1 MCLDRMMQNIHNISI
16 AEIPKDCYSV
26 SVGISVVN
34 LKRSKNFEPC
44 ILKVIPL
51 FMSQNRRERTTILF
65 LVTMCRVLQ

>member
-34 LKRSKNFEPC
+34 LKRSKNFET
-44 ILKVIPL
+44 LYSESDTALYESKQKGKNNYSYFSDNV
-51 FMSQNRRERTTILF
+51 
-65 LVTMCRVLQ
+65 